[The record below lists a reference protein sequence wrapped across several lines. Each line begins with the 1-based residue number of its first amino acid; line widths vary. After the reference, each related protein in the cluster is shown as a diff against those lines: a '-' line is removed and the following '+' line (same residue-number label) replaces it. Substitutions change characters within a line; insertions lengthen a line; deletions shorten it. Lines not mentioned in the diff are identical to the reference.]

1 MAKIKTYE
9 VGYCT
14 HPGCMAL
21 KGASWRVCQFPARAW
36 LIEAN
41 QKRWLLDTGYASHFH
56 EQTQQGILQLYP
68 KVTPVFFQNHQA
80 LVHQLA
86 TEGIRPNDLSGII
99 ISHFHGDHIAGLK
112 DFPLLDLICAEQG
125 WLATKNL
132 RGFSALRKAFVPGLM
147 PVDTEARL
155 SFIERFKASQLP
167 TELSMFE
174 VGYILPH
181 SNDEVILIPLPGHAA
196 GHIGVAVLTEAGWQI
211 LASDAAWSPTNYIE
225 LRGPSILAYSI
236 MDDRKA
242 YFATLKKLQQAHLQG
257 LNISLCHEG
266 DLL

>member
-1 MAKIKTYE
+1 MAKITTYE

-41 QKRWLLDTGYASHFH
+41 NQRWLLDTGYAEHFRT
-56 EQTQQGILQLYP
+56 ETQHGILQLYP
-68 KVTPVFFQNHQA
+68 KVTPVYFESNQA

-86 TEGIRPNDLSGII
+86 ADGIQTTDLAGII

-112 DFPLLDLICAEQG
+112 DFPQLELICAQQG
-125 WLATKNL
+125 WLASKNL
-132 RGFSALRKAFVPGLM
+132 TGFAALRKAFVPGLI
-147 PVDTEARL
+147 PSDTQSRL
-155 SFIERFKASQLP
+155 RFMESFKQSQLP
-167 TELSMFE
+167 AQLQMFE
-174 VGYILPH
+174 TGYLLPNA
-181 SNDEVILIPLPGHAA
+181 NDEIILLPLPGHAA

-242 YFATLKKLQQAHLQG
+242 YFATLKKLQQAHQQG
-257 LNISLCHEG
+257 LHISLCHEG